1 MTTTPQN
8 EQIDAHE
15 SAQLDVAQLD
25 AMLMLNMSPGLG
37 PVLGRRAIQHFG
49 SAVGLL
55 SASAA
60 ALQEIPGIG
69 QDKAASIRRGLDGLQ
84 DGRALAVEKQ
94 TMADLGAHAL
104 VLGQPGYPK
113 LLALTQDPPL
123 VLYVRG
129 QILERDAV
137 GLGVVGSRKCTAY
150 GREQADRLSTWCAQA
165 GLTIVSGGA
174 YGVDA
179 AAHRAAMRAG
189 GRTLIVLGSGLAQ
202 PYPKEH
208 IDLFDQAAA
217 QGQGVI
223 SEFPMN
229 APPRAEQFPRRNRV
243 ISGLS
248 LGVLVIEAALR
259 SGALITARLAAE
271 DHGREVFAL
280 PGRVDSP
287 ASAGCHKIL
296 REGWATL
303 VTNGPEIL
311 ESLGEA
317 GQILHAHLPS
327 DMQSGHTTA
336 AKNNTTGTAGS
347 LFEQNLNDAQQ
358 KIMAAL
364 DKPMAIDQL
373 AAVTGL
379 PVSKLQAELT
389 MLQIRS
395 VVKRESGKIVRTR

>member
-1 MTTTPQN
+1 MITRQPDDQLS
-8 EQIDAHE
+8 DRAP
-15 SAQLDVAQLD
+15 AQPDVEQLD
-25 AMLMLNMSPGLG
+25 AMLALNMAPGLG
-37 PVLGRRAIQHFG
+37 PVLGRRAIQHLG
-49 SAVGLL
+49 SPALL
-55 SASAA
+55 LNATAAS
-60 ALQEIPGIG
+60 LQQIPGIG
-69 QDKAASIRRGLDGLQ
+69 QDKAATIRRGLDGLL

-94 TMADLGAHAL
+94 VMAEWGAHAL

-137 GLGVVGSRKCTAY
+137 AIGVVGSRKCTAY

-189 GRTLIVLGSGLAQ
+189 GRTLMVLGSGLAR

-208 IDLFDQAAA
+208 VDLFDQAAS

-223 SEFPMN
+223 SEFPMT

-271 DHGREVFAL
+271 DHGREVLAL

-303 VTNGPEIL
+303 VTSGPEIL

-317 GQILHAHLPS
+317 GQILQAELPA
-327 DMQSGHTTA
+327 DMRLGNAAPSTKSTT
-336 AKNNTTGTAGS
+336 GS

-358 KIMAAL
+358 KILAAL
-364 DKPMAIDQL
+364 DKPLEIDQL
-373 AAVTGL
+373 AAATGL

-395 VVKRESGKIVRTR
+395 VVKRENGKVARSRG